1 MHNMKQLQKRSA
13 AHTHTHTHA
22 YFWSAASGKSL
33 FHAIIEGRLD
43 GGLYAKLGVG
53 EKKPAKVF
61 SIPIAAEPAGCPSH
75 LSFPSLITD
84 FLAEDTE
91 SQNKDLFHASLA
103 ARCGHVTIFRTK
115 WTDFPSVN
123 GLPPRTLSCTGPE
136 TVPTDPHHIP
146 ALWRNS
152 RHMVSDA
159 ATCVK

>member
-1 MHNMKQLQKRSA
+1 MKQLQKCSA
-13 AHTHTHTHA
+13 AHTHTHTHMLI
-22 YFWSAASGKSL
+22 SGQQLLASPCFMQLLKAGWM
-33 FHAIIEGRLD
+33 
-43 GGLYAKLGVG
+43 GGCMQSWGWEK
-53 EKKPAKVF
+53 KKPAKVF
-61 SIPIAAEPAGCPSH
+61 SIPIVAEPAGCPSH

-136 TVPTDPHHIP
+136 TVPTDPHYTP
-146 ALWRNS
+146 VLWRNS

-159 ATCVK
+159 AICVK

>member
-1 MHNMKQLQKRSA
+1 MKQLQNRSA
-13 AHTHTHTHA
+13 AHTHTHTCLFLVSS
-22 YFWSAASGKSL
+22 FWQVLVSRNHWRQAGWGVVCKAGG
-33 FHAIIEGRLD
+33 GR
-43 GGLYAKLGVG
+43 
-53 EKKPAKVF
+53 KKPAKVF

>member
-1 MHNMKQLQKRSA
+1 MHNMKQLQKHSA
-13 AHTHTHTHA
+13 AHTHTHA

-33 FHAIIEGRLD
+33 FHTIIEGRLD
-43 GGLYAKLGVG
+43 RGLYAKLGVG

-103 ARCGHVTIFRTK
+103 ARCGHVTIFRK
-115 WTDFPSVN
+115 KRTDFGSVN
-123 GLPPRTLSCTGPE
+123 GLPPRTPSCTRSE
-136 TVPTDPHHIP
+136 TVPTDPHYIP

-152 RHMVSDA
+152 RHMVNDA
-159 ATCVK
+159 EILVK